1 MKFRLDF
8 VTNSSTSSFYA
19 YSINDEKVRSYIE
32 RTKISLKSCFDQKT
46 EEELTEIEKLLGAS
60 YDSKKDALNS
70 LGYLN
75 KQYKLDLSKED
86 ILKTEISD
94 NYGEFT
100 QILVDEYGINVSSY
114 VETIFHDSTQRR
126 GIIELTSDIAIIED
140 AQDEKVA
147 KENIKR
153 FVDNYGFCQA
163 SSEVVT
169 AYYQVFQSK
178 GKTSEDI
185 TAMLDEYAVLLK
197 D

>member
-19 YSINDEKVRSYIE
+19 YSINDEKVRNYIE

-126 GIIELTSDIAIIED
+126 DEIELTSDIAIIED
-140 AQDEKVA
+140 AQDDKVA

-169 AYYQVFQSK
+169 AYYLVFQSK

>member
-19 YSINDEKVRSYIE
+19 YSINDEKVRNYIE
-32 RTKISLKSCFDQKT
+32 RTKISLKSCFDQKI

-70 LGYLN
+70 LRYLN
-75 KQYKLDLSKED
+75 KQYKLGLSKED
-86 ILKTEISD
+86 ILKTEISA
-94 NYGEFT
+94 NYDEFT
-100 QILVDEYGINVSSY
+100 QSLVDEYGIIVSSY
-114 VETIFHDSTQRR
+114 VETIFHDSTQRCDE
-126 GIIELTSDIAIIED
+126 IELTSDIAIIED

-169 AYYQVFQSK
+169 AYYLVFQSK